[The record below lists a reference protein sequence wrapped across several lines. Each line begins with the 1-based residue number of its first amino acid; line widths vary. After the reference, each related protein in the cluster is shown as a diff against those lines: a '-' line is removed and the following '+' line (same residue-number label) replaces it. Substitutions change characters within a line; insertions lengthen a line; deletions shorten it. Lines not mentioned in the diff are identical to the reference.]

1 MLPLKTKPLVIHTQQ
16 TSIEIFHKLLDALT
30 KEPVCNSRI
39 FNGSTIATRPV
50 VSIVRTSQ
58 ACKVCLLHIS
68 STVGEED
75 CGQP

>member
-1 MLPLKTKPLVIHTQQ
+1 MLPLKTKPVVTHTQH
-16 TSIEIFHKLLDALT
+16 TNIEIFCKLLDALT

-39 FNGSTIATRPV
+39 FNDSTIATRPV
-50 VSIVRTSQ
+50 VSVIRTNQ